1 MPRRR
6 SGKRSTVKLRFRAV
20 FTADLPSADS
30 LETAERPFARWV
42 VRGFVASSREA
53 LDPAL
58 GLASGPGREDADRA
72 APACPVGR
80 RGRTE
85 RTHST

>member
-1 MPRRR
+1 MPEQGSDKRGT
-6 SGKRSTVKLRFRAV
+6 GKLHFRAV
-20 FTADLPSADS
+20 FTEDALSSDA
-30 LETAERPFARWV
+30 LEAAERLFARWV
-42 VRGFVASSREA
+42 ARGFVASNREA

-58 GLASGPGREDADRA
+58 GLASGPGREDADGA
-72 APACPVGR
+72 APACHMGR